1 MFIYIYTPSCSVQ
14 LLRAVISHVVMA
26 LVVRASTDPSWGI
39 TEKMGKSSRENPM
52 DSPCIK
58 TTQQETGWQRPFFED
73 LYVFVYS

>member
-1 MFIYIYTPSCSVQ
+1 
-14 LLRAVISHVVMA
+14 MA